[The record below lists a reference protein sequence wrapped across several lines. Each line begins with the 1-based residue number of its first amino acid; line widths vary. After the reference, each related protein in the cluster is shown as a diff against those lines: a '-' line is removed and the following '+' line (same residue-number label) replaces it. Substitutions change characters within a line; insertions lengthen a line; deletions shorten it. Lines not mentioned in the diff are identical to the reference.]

1 MKNQIIDQYHN
12 VFDKYTENKLTS
24 DDIILDTKIENFFK
38 TQKPEKLLEIVAYL
52 KDKSISPDSV
62 ALADELEKLL
72 ASEPIVAEPVPGS
85 NSSVAIAPPN
95 KISAPDKGIYAF
107 PPEYAKVKAVA
118 EALPEPKADK
128 GVEESQPHNTVA
140 TVQTPVQDGI
150 FYIEPTAEVQIHELA
165 AIFPIMEGQEFEDF
179 KISINAGQQ
188 FPIVMYENIVIDGR
202 QRLKACQELGKK
214 IMAVNWKGTGSVEEF
229 IYASNVARRHLNAGQ
244 KAAFAVKILPNI
256 AEEAAQ
262 RKKAGKAIDHV
273 EKIPQGRSA
282 YLAGEKLGVNGK
294 YVIEAKKVSDTSE
307 ELFNKVL
314 TGEVSL
320 SQATREIKSQKGNTE
335 KSEQIKYS
343 VAEAI
348 VRILNLVAEDAK
360 DELNAIAAA
369 SPPVV
374 YKTIQTRLNEE
385 VSITSEDNEDTEE
398 DIIQQP
404 AMF

>member
-1 MKNQIIDQYHN
+1 
-12 VFDKYTENKLTS
+12 
-24 DDIILDTKIENFFK
+24 
-38 TQKPEKLLEIVAYL
+38 
-52 KDKSISPDSV
+52 
-62 ALADELEKLL
+62 
-72 ASEPIVAEPVPGS
+72 
-85 NSSVAIAPPN
+85 
-95 KISAPDKGIYAF
+95 
-107 PPEYAKVKAVA
+107 
-118 EALPEPKADK
+118 
-128 GVEESQPHNTVA
+128 
-140 TVQTPVQDGI
+140 
-150 FYIEPTAEVQIHELA
+150 
-165 AIFPIMEGQEFEDF
+165 MEGQEFKDF
-179 KISINAGQQ
+179 KLSINAGQQ
-188 FPIVMYENIVIDGR
+188 FPIVIYENIVIDGR

-244 KAAFAVKILPNI
+244 RAAFAVKILPNI

-282 YLAGEKLGVNGK
+282 YLAGEKLGVNEK
-294 YVIEAKKVSDTSE
+294 YVIEAKKVSDASE
-307 ELFNKVL
+307 ELFYKVL

-385 VSITSEDNEDTEE
+385 VSITSEDNEDTGE

>member
-1 MKNQIIDQYHN
+1 MQKTNI
-12 VFDKYTENKLTS
+12 DKYREIFDRYLEQDLTRDDLKLEKKVEHFYKFKKTATIT
-24 DDIILDTKIENFFK
+24 DIVE
-38 TQKPEKLLEIVAYL
+38 YL
-52 KDKSISPDSV
+52 KKESINPDALV
-62 ALADELEKLL
+62 LADELEKLL
-72 ASEPIVAEPVPGS
+72 ASGPIVAEPAPVS
-85 NSSVAIAPPN
+85 NSSAAIPD
-95 KISAPDKGIYAF
+95 KISAPDNAIYAF
-107 PPEYAKVKAVA
+107 PPGYAKVKAVE

-128 GVEESQPHNTVA
+128 GIEESQSHNTGA

-150 FYIEPTAEVQIHELA
+150 FYIEPTAEVKIHELA

-202 QRLKACQELGKK
+202 QRLKACQELGIK

-244 KAAFAVKILPNI
+244 RAAFAVKILPNI

-294 YVIEAKKVSDTSE
+294 YVIEAKKVSDASG

-374 YKTIQTRLNEE
+374 YKAIQKRLNEE
-385 VSITSEDNEDTEE
+385 VSITSEDNEDTGE

-404 AMF
+404 TMF